1 MVSLEVWL
9 APQVCCVKR
18 PPVDRCHQTAISKP
32 SMHACSIGIPD
43 GPYLTCTVVDLS
55 VYRCRP
61 RHGNLFT
68 SLIGVNY
75 ATRKPACISPPSPE
89 AASRRV
95 QGRVARELK
104 SRAGQPAAPAPGLS
118 YLDLACFTH
127 YRHPTSP
134 RHRDTRD
141 APGGP
146 ASRLTPGPR
155 RCARW
160 AHNID
165 RGAYRITHYQ
175 RHAFNVSHDSDLM
188 THSDSPS
195 PTHHADPTHRPCATH
210 STIHPGPPQIAYNT
224 PLLTTEQNE
233 MRCDGRPYTRSV
245 PGIEVSRE
253 SPVHESR
260 SGPHRSR

>member
-1 MVSLEVWL
+1 
-9 APQVCCVKR
+9 
-18 PPVDRCHQTAISKP
+18 
-32 SMHACSIGIPD
+32 MHACSIGIPD

-146 ASRLTPGPR
+146 ASRPSRRAHGAR